1 MDESIK
7 ILPNFKKFNS
17 YIDDVKQGISPI
29 MLSGLTTVNLQL
41 RTAFPLLHV
50 STEVPETGNVVIFP
64 LESTSA
70 TDGFEDVHAKTSP
83 ACFIER

>member
-1 MDESIK
+1 
-7 ILPNFKKFNS
+7 
-17 YIDDVKQGISPI
+17 

-70 TDGFEDVHAKTSP
+70 TDGFEDVHAKT
-83 ACFIER
+83 